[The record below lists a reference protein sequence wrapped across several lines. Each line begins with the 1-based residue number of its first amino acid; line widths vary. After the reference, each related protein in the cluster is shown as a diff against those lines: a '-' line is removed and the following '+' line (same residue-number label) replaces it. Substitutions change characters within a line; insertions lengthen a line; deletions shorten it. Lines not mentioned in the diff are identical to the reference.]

1 MRNIFFAAGEKIIKA
16 QQTIATSNK
25 FVAQVRPQKSS
36 AASDKY
42 LFNFFLQ
49 IKKRQRQALL
59 LITQAIRL
67 IGR

>member
-1 MRNIFFAAGEKIIKA
+1 
-16 QQTIATSNK
+16 
-25 FVAQVRPQKSS
+25 VRPQKSS